1 MQKIKILLVDDHAI
15 MRDGIKALLS
25 IHEDLEVVGEASEGR
40 EALELA
46 KTLDPDVVVMDI
58 SMPGMDGL
66 EVTHRLTRRNPK
78 TKVIILTQHDNR
90 EYILSTIKV
99 GAAGYIPKK
108 ALGSDLVAAIRA
120 VRSGDS
126 FLYPSAARTLIDDYR
141 KQAEQPDI
149 YESLTEREREI
160 LKLIAEG
167 RTSREIAEALFI
179 SQKTVQG
186 HRTKIMEKLDL
197 RNRTELIKYAMR
209 KGLVDLSR

>member
-1 MQKIKILLVDDHAI
+1 MDKIKILLVDDHAI
-15 MRDGIKALLS
+15 MRDGIKALLG
-25 IHEDLEVVGEASEGR
+25 IYDDIEVIGEASAGR
-40 EALELA
+40 EALEMTRELN
-46 KTLDPDVVVMDI
+46 PDVVIMDI
-58 SMPGMDGL
+58 SIPGMDGL
-66 EVTHRLTRRNPK
+66 EVTHRLTKRNPK
-78 TKVIILTQHDNR
+78 VKVIILTQHDNK

-108 ALGSDLVAAIRA
+108 ALGSDLVSAIRA
-120 VRSGDS
+120 VRGGDS
-126 FLYPSAARTLIDDYR
+126 FLYPSAARALIDDYR

-167 RTSREIAEALFI
+167 RTSREIAEALYI

-197 RNRTELIKYAMR
+197 HNRTELIKYAMR